1 MILALPG
8 VTPSIEREKGHS
20 VGVWRKWIFPII
32 RILVFAAIAAALV
45 KLAFFPDVAVVSD
58 PAVPGAEIV
67 EPQVPVTLG
76 TVQNDVTLQG
86 TVSADPAVPAKAPAM
101 GAVHKVFLAQGQSV
115 TAGTVLMTI
124 WTEVPRENGTVW
136 YKESKVTAPTTGILS
151 SLPVIVDQQVS
162 VGEAVAQVA
171 PASFHVSGSLQ
182 PEQQY
187 RLLDQPT
194 EAMVAISGG
203 PAPFACT
210 GLTITTPLPGSGGE
224 GGTSGGTT
232 VTCAVPPEVRVFA
245 GLAAELTI
253 AGGIAENVL
262 VVPVTAVEGTAE
274 TGNVYFVLPDGT
286 TELRPV
292 VLGLGDG
299 ISVEVKEGLSEGDLI
314 LQFIPGAFGGG
325 DGGMMPGSPLPGE
338 ECKVMPDDSIVCE
351 EQLR

>member
-1 MILALPG
+1 MDPG
-8 VTPSIEREKGHS
+8 APWVSPSIEREKGQY

-32 RILVFAAIAAALV
+32 RILIFAAIAAALV
-45 KLAFFPDVAVVSD
+45 KLAFFTDVAVVND

-86 TVSADPAVPAKAPAM
+86 TVSADAAVPAKAPAM
-101 GAVHKVFLAQGQSV
+101 GAVHKVLVSPGQSV
-115 TAGTVLMTI
+115 AAGDVLMTI

-151 SLPVIVDQQVS
+151 ALPVIVDQLVS
-162 VGEAVAQVA
+162 VGESVAQVA
-171 PASFHVSGSLQ
+171 PASFRVSGTLP

-187 RLLDQPT
+187 RLLNQPT
-194 EAMVAISGG
+194 EAMVAITGG

-210 GLTITTPLPGSGGE
+210 GLTITTPLAGSGGE
-224 GGTSGGTT
+224 TGTTGSTT
-232 VTCAVPPEVRVFA
+232 VTCAVPSDVRVFA

-292 VLGLGDG
+292 VLGLSDG
-299 ISVEVKEGLSEGDLI
+299 INVEIREGLVEGDLI
-314 LQFIPGAFGGG
+314 LQFVPGAVG
-325 DGGMMPGSPLPGE
+325 DGGMTPGFPTPGE
-338 ECKVMPDDSIVCE
+338 GCQIMSDGTVVCE
-351 EQLR
+351 GPVK